1 MPSRF
6 HFSPRSNNAQRHLR
20 QQAVTSSVAGRR
32 VIPQK
37 PLIASTLLLAS
48 SLLAGCQSTAEQ
60 ALPLDPVIGNTGGA
74 LSEIAKRA
82 DVQTYDLTL
91 EVFPQTQS
99 IAGVGTAEFLLLQA
113 TKQVELKL
121 DSRFSISQITVD
133 GQVATYQREAGVLT
147 IELPSE
153 RPAGA
158 TVKVAVS
165 YAGKPHVALNA
176 PWAGGTVW
184 SKTPDGQPWIATA
197 VQGEGCDLFWPCK
210 DHFSDKANQMR
221 IKLTVPKPLSAVT
234 NGVLQQITPVD
245 GEKQQFDWLLSV
257 PASDYNIALN
267 IGPYSR
273 IQQSYQSSNGA
284 TVPIEFWALPENVD
298 KAKALLKDDVM
309 DQVAFYQRRLGPF
322 PWGTQ
327 KLGFVETPHLGMEH
341 QTVNAYGK
349 GYKRDE
355 YGFDWL
361 LHHELAHEWFGNL
374 MTHQQLNDAW
384 LHEGFGLYMQPLYAL
399 EKLGPAAYQYQMYK
413 SYLGLLN
420 CEPIVRKGQITS
432 DDAFNPD
439 IYGKGG
445 WTLHTLRGLIG
456 DDLFWQATKELV
468 YGTADTNQ
476 LTYPIAPRYR
486 NSAEFEAIVNRLT
499 GKDFR
504 WFFAVYLEQAALPE
518 LKQQRTDSQ
527 VTLTWQ
533 VPAGGAFPMP
543 LEVAINGKVQQ
554 LDFSKGPVVLPLQ
567 PSDRLVIDPQMKV
580 LQQLPLIGSCQENSE
595 KVKNKRKG

>member
-1 MPSRF
+1 MSLNSSRF
-6 HFSPRSNNAQRHLR
+6 AACRVF
-20 QQAVTSSVAGRR
+20 VTT
-32 VIPQK
+32 
-37 PLIASTLLLAS
+37 LIASGVLL
-48 SLLAGCQSTAEQ
+48 GCQTTQPPAV
-60 ALPLDPVIGNTGGA
+60 PLDPIIGNTGAA

-82 DVQTYDLTL
+82 DVQRYDLSL
-91 EVFPQTQS
+91 EIFPATQS
-99 IAGVGTAEFLLLQA
+99 IAGVGKTEFLLQSA
-113 TKQVELKL
+113 TSAVELKL
-121 DSRFSISQITVD
+121 DSRFAISQILVD
-133 GQVATYQREAGVLT
+133 DQVATYQRVGGVLT
-147 IELPSE
+147 IQLPSE

-158 TVKVAVS
+158 TVNVAVEYS
-165 YAGKPHVALNA
+165 GKPHVALNA

-184 SKTPDGQPWIATA
+184 GKTPDGQPWIATA

-234 NGVLQQITPVD
+234 NGVLQQVTAVGAD
-245 GEKQQFDWLLSV
+245 KQQFDWLLSV

-267 IGPYSR
+267 IGPFSR

-284 TVPIEFWALPENVD
+284 IVPIEFWALPENVE

-309 DQVAFYQRRLGPF
+309 DQVAFYEKYLGPF

-374 MTHQQLNDAW
+374 MTHEQLNDAW
-384 LHEGFGLYMQPLYAL
+384 LHEGFGLYMQPLYAR
-399 EKLGPAAYQYQMYK
+399 EKLGTAAYQYQMYK
-413 SYLGLLN
+413 SYLGLMN

-432 DDAFNPD
+432 DEAFNPD

-445 WTLHTLRGLIG
+445 LTLHTLRELIG
-456 DDLFWQATKELV
+456 DELFWQATRELL
-468 YGTADTNQ
+468 YGTSDTAA
-476 LTYPIAPRYR
+476 LRYPIAPRYR
-486 NSAEFEAIVNRLT
+486 NTAEFIAIINRLT
-499 GKDFR
+499 GQDFQ
-504 WFFAVYLEQAALPE
+504 WFFAVYLEQAALPV
-518 LKQQRTDSQ
+518 LTQQRTAQQ
-527 VTLTWQ
+527 VTFSWQ
-533 VPAGGAFPMP
+533 VPGGGAFPMP
-543 LEVAINGKVQQ
+543 VEVAINGKVQR
-554 LDFSKGPVVLPLQ
+554 LDFSQGPVVLALKPT
-567 PSDRLVIDPQMKV
+567 DRLVIDPQMKV
-580 LQQLPLIGSCQENSE
+580 LQQLPMIGSCAENSE